1 MLVLLATATVWMSTE
16 NRVKLLC
23 GLVLVAL
30 GLAVLLGPAR
40 PLARSAADFAHG
52 VGAG

>member
-1 MLVLLATATVWMSTE
+1 MLVLLATVTVWMSTE

-23 GLVLVAL
+23 CLVLVAL
-30 GLAVLLGPAR
+30 DPAVLLGPER
-40 PLARSAADFAHG
+40 PLARSDADLAHG